1 MLCPQE
7 SRPQESVVSPNTVK
21 VGPAERSTTLGQL
34 AFVPPLVVGAWT
46 RHIVALA
53 YAPTDEGN
61 MLARLKT
68 FTLLGIEAMPVDVEV
83 DISPAA
89 MPKTILVGL
98 PDTAVKESTHRV
110 ERAIVNSGFT
120 RPTDRV
126 VINLAPG
133 DLPKQAASFDLPVAL
148 GVLGGS
154 GQLIAD
160 RLEQYAIIGELAL
173 EGHTRPVKGGL
184 SIAIEAAKN
193 DGLRGIVLPAE
204 NAAEAAV
211 VEGLDVIPVE
221 SLSQAVAFFAGEI
234 EIAPA
239 PSRLEQL
246 FEAYSAYDVDFGD
259 VRGQEAAKRA
269 ITLAAAG
276 RHNLIMIGPP
286 GSGKTMLAKRVPTV
300 LPALSAP
307 ESIETTRIY
316 SALGQLP
323 AGQPLLARRPFR
335 SPHHTISDAGLVGGG
350 SPPSPGEIS
359 KAHNGILFLD
369 ELPEFNRKTLEVMRQ
384 PLEDGIVT
392 ISRALRSTTFPSDFM
407 LVAAANP
414 CPCGY
419 RSDPRRN
426 CNCTPPQVEKYMSRI
441 SGPLMDRIDMHIEV
455 PAVPFEELSGQ
466 SRCGTSSERM
476 RVDVQKAREVQAQR
490 FADSSSGVRYNAQMT
505 SPQVRE
511 HCQLNPTCQ
520 QMLRHSVEEMGL
532 SARAHDKILRVC
544 RTIADIA
551 GDESINELH
560 LAEAINYR
568 NLDRDLWV

>member
-1 MLCPQE
+1 
-7 SRPQESVVSPNTVK
+7 
-21 VGPAERSTTLGQL
+21 
-34 AFVPPLVVGAWT
+34 
-46 RHIVALA
+46 
-53 YAPTDEGN
+53 

-120 RPTDRV
+120 RPHDRV

-148 GVLGGS
+148 GVLAGS
-154 GQLIAD
+154 GQLIPD
-160 RLEQYAIIGELAL
+160 RLENYAIIGELAL
-173 EGHTRPVKGGL
+173 EGQTRPVRGGL
-184 SIAIEAAKN
+184 SIAIEAAKAN
-193 DGLRGIVLPAE
+193 GLTGLVLPAE
-204 NAAEAAV
+204 NAGEAAV
-211 VEGLDVIPVE
+211 VEGLDVIPVA

-234 EIAPA
+234 DIAPA
-239 PSRLEQL
+239 PSRVEQL
-246 FEAYSAYDVDFGD
+246 FDEYSAYEVDFAD
-259 VRGQEAAKRA
+259 VRGQESAKRA
-269 ITLAAAG
+269 VTLAAAG

-300 LPALSAP
+300 LPELNAS

-323 AGQPLLARRPFR
+323 AGQPLLAKRPFR

-350 SPPSPGEIS
+350 SPPAPGEIS

-384 PLEDGIVT
+384 PLEDGVVT

-426 CNCTPPQVEKYMSRI
+426 CNCTPPQVERYMSRI
-441 SGPLMDRIDMHIEV
+441 SGPMMDRIDIHIEV
-455 PAVPFEELSGQ
+455 PAVPFEELS
-466 SRCGTSSERM
+466 STSKPGTSSGEM
-476 RVDVQKAREVQAQR
+476 RADVQRAREVQAKR
-490 FADSSSGVRYNAQMT
+490 FGSCRSGVRYNAQMT
-505 SPQVRE
+505 SRQVRE
-511 HCQLNPTCQ
+511 HCRLDATCRT
-520 QMLRHSVEEMGL
+520 MLRNSVEEMGM
-532 SARAHDKILRVC
+532 SARAHDKILRVS
-544 RTIADIA
+544 RTIADVA
-551 GDESINELH
+551 GDEDIQQHH

>member
-1 MLCPQE
+1 MKRRTQM
-7 SRPQESVVSPNTVK
+7 K
-21 VGPAERSTTLGQL
+21 G
-34 AFVPPLVVGAWT
+34 AFASELVCE
-46 RHIVALA
+46 VALA
-53 YAPTDEGN
+53 VSCPRLSNQRSSVRIAQAVLQRGLQRCGGEGE

-120 RPTDRV
+120 RPHDRV

-148 GVLGGS
+148 GVLAGS
-154 GQLIAD
+154 GQLVAD
-160 RLEQYAIIGELAL
+160 RLDHYAIIGELAL

-193 DGLRGIVLPAE
+193 QQLKGIVLPTE
-204 NAAEAAV
+204 NAGEAAV
-211 VEGLDVIPVE
+211 VEGLDVIPVD
-221 SLSQAVAFFAGEI
+221 SLSQAVAFFAGSL

-239 PSRLEQL
+239 PSRLEEL
-246 FEAYSAYDVDFGD
+246 FEEFSAYEVDFGD

-269 ITLAAAG
+269 MTLAAAG
-276 RHNLIMIGPP
+276 QHNLIMIGPP
-286 GSGKTMLAKRVPTV
+286 GSGKTMLAKRVSTILPT
-300 LPALSAP
+300 LSAG

-323 AGQPLLARRPFR
+323 AGQPLLAKRPFR

-359 KAHNGILFLD
+359 KAHHGILFLD

-384 PLEDGIVT
+384 PLEDGVVT

-419 RSDPRRN
+419 RSDPRRA

-441 SGPLMDRIDMHIEV
+441 SGPLMDRIDIHIEV
-455 PAVPFEELSGQ
+455 PAVPFDELSTA
-466 SRCGTSSERM
+466 SRPGTTSAQM
-476 RVDVQKAREVQAQR
+476 RDDVEQAREVQLQR
-490 FADSSSGVRYNAQMT
+490 FKDCPSSIRYNAQMT
-505 SPQVRE
+505 SRQVRE
-511 HCQLNPTCQ
+511 HCALDATCRT
-520 QMLRHSVEEMGL
+520 MLRNSVEDMGL
-532 SARAHDKILRVC
+532 SARAHDKILRVS
-544 RTIADIA
+544 RTIADVA
-551 GDESINELH
+551 GDEHINQIH

-568 NLDRDLWV
+568 SLDRDLWV